1 MMICSKCNVEKDE
14 TNYQKYFHSTQNKW
28 RVRKECTE
36 CLYKTRLKRK
46 NPELYYQSNPDYK
59 KCNVCQEWKTL
70 DQYYFHKRTTNTK
83 FGECAE
89 CHREKDRR
97 ERIEYLENNGGADR
111 ILQTP
116 NEYMDEYQKKQTFFV
131 MELLGY
137 IYNEEAGVW
146 TKPGIKELIDG
157 EIVFPKVKKVK
168 KISRYD
174 VKITYQM
181 VEEFVRL
188 KERGWN
194 SEKIGDKFGVSDT
207 TVFKYIKKWKDISK

>member
-1 MMICSKCNVEKDE
+1 MMICSKCNIEKDE

-28 RVRKECTE
+28 RVRKECTQ
-36 CLYKTRLKRK
+36 CLYKSRIKRK

-59 KCNVCQEWKTL
+59 KCTICKEWKTL
-70 DQYYFHKRTTNTK
+70 EEYYMHSKKTNLR
-83 FGECAE
+83 FAECAE

-97 ERIEYLENNGGADR
+97 ERREYLENNGGADK

-137 IYNEEAGVW
+137 IYNEEVGIW
-146 TKPGIKELIDG
+146 TKPGWKELIDG
-157 EIVFPKVKKVK
+157 EIVFSKIKKVK

-174 VKITYQM
+174 VKVTYQM
-181 VEEFVRL
+181 IEEFIRL

-194 SEKIGDKFGVSDT
+194 SERIGNKFGVSDT
-207 TVFKYIKKWKDISK
+207 TVFKYIKKWKDTLK